1 MKKFLLAIALL
12 ASSSSLHAQEKGL
25 PELVDTALKAM
36 NAGDW
41 EQALALNKEA
51 TDRFGENPERAMNM
65 YGPQFG
71 VIWFRKG
78 VSELKL
84 KKYEE
89 AMKSFEATYKD
100 FPNDKEKKGNL
111 FEKMALLKWGEAA
124 MGAEKYEIAI
134 EQWNKFLQERDK
146 RRDSYPRGAFHVNMA
161 VSLYHL
167 DKIPEGNE
175 HLEIAIT
182 NKAKFP
188 TPNAAI
194 VAGFQ
199 ALVETSIKNKNE
211 QALLD
216 FIAKNKGGLVV
227 APFEMQRFS
236 KLFMKLAGDAIGAE
250 MLETALALYKFV
262 PSTQVA
268 IDDLRSRL
276 NDMGPLPRLVDGPI
290 RLNKER
296 MEKELATLETEQHS
310 SKSIEMIK
318 LAAIAY
324 IYEARG
330 HILGAYSAYVQLE
343 KFFPSAEGRED
354 NLFNLVRT
362 SSMIGKTDQIQKYG
376 SEFSTL
382 YPNSKYKSD
391 IQKLMLSSLFF
402 EGKYEQA
409 VEIASDLIEKKKIKE
424 GTPEHD
430 LTLFI
435 LGGSHFYMGEY
446 KKAAP
451 HLEKHVE
458 LYPESQFAMS
468 ADYFNAS
475 NTYRLQFLAKAATL
489 LDAFIAKYKDD
500 ANPIFLP
507 NAIYDR
513 ANIHYYQEEMEAALA
528 QIDRLIEEFPKS
540 QSALQAHILRGNVL
554 QADTKNENA
563 EEAYI
568 TALENAEASGNGDIA
583 GEALYFLI
591 DLIAAEE
598 NKDDEER
605 LKQAIP
611 YADKYWEKYAQNSP
625 YRARVAV
632 SQVPAFNAA
641 GRSDDALKYLQEV
654 ISIMAKM
661 AEADGLEAAI
671 GAYTEAYLKNH
682 SPEELKEHYY
692 NFPDVALKDR
702 VARALLRIAVIG
714 VFEGVVKDAKDENEI
729 AQANAMIQV
738 LFQNLKTEFDLK
750 DLSNYILVR
759 LGDYLRNNTGSPR
772 EALPYYDEVLSRT
785 DQSYRFDALL
795 GRADIY
801 GNSAKQED
809 LAKALE
815 DFKRIFAEA
824 DEKSQREFA
833 LYRIIEVLMKKEDYA
848 KAADRAREYLNRDKE
863 KGEVLGFGT
872 YTPEVG
878 LILAQSFEERGMVDD
893 AISMYVKVWSAHM
906 GYVKISAPAV
916 LSWMELQYKRNS
928 VSSDP
933 KVPSDRQGAY
943 EGGYRYLEL
952 TGRFK
957 DKMTKEE
964 VKLWEDVQRLTD
976 RYVADPKVKSMA
988 QKQKEL
994 EDE

>member
-1 MKKFLLAIALL
+1 MKKLLLAIALL
-12 ASSSSLHAQEKGL
+12 VSSISVHAQDASL
-25 PELVDTALKAM
+25 PELVNNALKAM
-36 NAGDW
+36 NEGDW
-41 EQALALNKEA
+41 EGALALNKEA
-51 TDRFGENPERAMNM
+51 TDRFGDNPNMAMNM

-78 VSELKL
+78 VCELKL
-84 KKYEE
+84 KKFED
-89 AMKSFEATYKD
+89 AMKSFEACYKD
-100 FPNDKEKKGNL
+100 FPNTEDKKGND
-111 FEKMALLKWGEAA
+111 FNKQALLKWGEAA
-124 MGAEKYEIAI
+124 MGAEKYEVAI
-134 EQWNKFLQERDK
+134 EQWNKFLKERDK
-146 RRDSYPRGAFHVNMA
+146 ARDKYPQGAFHINMA
-161 VSLYHL
+161 ISLYRL
-167 DKIPEGNE
+167 GKIAEGNE

-194 VAGFQ
+194 VSGFQ
-199 ALVETSIKNKNE
+199 ALVDVSIENKNE

-216 FIAKNKGGLVV
+216 FIKKNEGALVV

-250 MLETALALYKFV
+250 MLETALALYRFV

-268 IDDLRSRL
+268 INDLRSRL
-276 NDMGPLPRLVDGPI
+276 ADLGPLPRLVDGPV
-290 RLNKER
+290 RLNKEQ
-296 MEKELATLETEQHS
+296 MEKELAALEEEQQS

-324 IYEARG
+324 IYEAKG
-330 HILGAYSAYVQLE
+330 HVVGAYSAYLQLE
-343 KFFPSAEGRED
+343 KFFQSAEGRED

-362 SSMIGKTDQIQKYG
+362 SSLIGETEQLQKYG
-376 SEFSTL
+376 ADFLTF
-382 YPNSKYKSD
+382 YPNSKYKAD

-402 EGKYEQA
+402 KGEYEEA
-409 VEIASDLIEKKKIKE
+409 VKLANSLVKSLKE

-435 LGGSHFYMGEY
+435 LGGSHFYLGEY
-446 KKAAP
+446 KEATP

-468 ADYFNAS
+468 AEYFNAS
-475 NTYRLQFLAKAATL
+475 NAYRLQYLSKAATM
-489 LDAFIAKYKDD
+489 LDAFIGKYKDD
-500 ANPIFLP
+500 PNPVFLP

-528 QIDRLIEEFPKS
+528 KIDRLIEEYPKS
-540 QSALQAHILRGNVL
+540 QSAQQAYVLRGNIL
-554 QADTKNENA
+554 QAENKTTES
-563 EEAYI
+563 EEAYL
-568 TALENAEASGNGDIA
+568 TALKNAEANGDKAVA

-611 YADKYWEKYAQNSP
+611 YADKYWEKYAENSP

-641 GRSDDALKYLQEV
+641 DRSDDALKYLQEV
-654 ISIMAKM
+654 ISTMAKM
-661 AEADGLEAAI
+661 PQADGLEGAI
-671 GAYTEAYLKNH
+671 EAYTEAYLKNH
-682 SPEELKEHYY
+682 TPEELKEHYY
-692 NFPDVALKDR
+692 NFPEVGLKDR

-714 VFEGVVKDAKDENEI
+714 VFEGVVKASKDEDEI
-729 AQANAMIQV
+729 AKANAMVQV

-759 LGDYLRNNTGSPR
+759 LGDYLRTNTGAPR
-772 EALPYYDEVLSRT
+772 EAIPYYNEILSRT
-785 DQSYRFDALL
+785 DQSYRFDALS
-795 GRADIY
+795 GRADVY
-801 GNSAKQED
+801 GDSAKDED
-809 LAKALE
+809 LAKAIE
-815 DFKRIFAEA
+815 DFERIFAES

-833 LYRIIEVLMKKEDYA
+833 LYRIIEILMKKGDYE
-848 KAADRAREYLNRDKE
+848 KAAERARQYLNRDKE
-863 KGEVLGFGT
+863 KGEVLGFNK

-878 LILAQSFEERGMVDD
+878 LLLAKSFEERGMVDD
-893 AISMYVKVWSAHM
+893 AIAMYVKVWAAHT
-906 GYVKISAPAV
+906 GYIKVSAPAMQ
-916 LSWMELQYKRNS
+916 SWMELQYKRNNPAQG
-928 VSSDP
+928 D
-933 KVPSDRQGAY
+933 VPSDRQGAY
-943 EGGYRYLEL
+943 IGGYRYLEG

-964 VKLWEDVQRLTD
+964 VAMWEEVERLTE
-976 RYVADPKVKSMA
+976 RYVADPKVKSME
-988 QKQKEL
+988 QLKKEQ
-994 EDE
+994 EESR